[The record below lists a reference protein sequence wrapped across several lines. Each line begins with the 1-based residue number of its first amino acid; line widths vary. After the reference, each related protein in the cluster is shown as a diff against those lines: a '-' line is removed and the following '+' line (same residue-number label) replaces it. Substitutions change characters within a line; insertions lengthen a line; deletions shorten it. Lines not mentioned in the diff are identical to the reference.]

1 MVAPP
6 PGITSDELLIY
17 FSGGNTTT
25 TYLSHSN
32 LVRDGDTVL
41 SPSQILDLATALD
54 AIQKRFSPA
63 YGPLGGNTGF
73 YGLEVDFKFDDEDN
87 PQPGLPPRLL
97 VKQARNYRGR
107 GQ

>member
-1 MVAPP
+1 M
-6 PGITSDELLIY
+6 
-17 FSGGNTTT
+17 
-25 TYLSHSN
+25 
-32 LVRDGDTVL
+32 
-41 SPSQILDLATALD
+41 
-54 AIQKRFSPA
+54 
-63 YGPLGGNTGF
+63 GF